1 MSQKEFPGF
10 YFPNNLSL
18 FFEDIDNESLFM
30 RQAMKNY
37 YLDYFQELENTLNK
51 IDLDNLNKINELL
64 YNALENGGQ
73 IFTMGNGGSGS
84 TASHLVCDLNKGV
97 SFNNSRKFRAI
108 CLNDNMPTLLAYA
121 NDVSYDY
128 VFIEQ
133 LKNFM
138 NEGDVVIGFSGSG
151 NSENVLKAVEYA
163 NENGGV
169 TVGFS
174 GFDGGKLAKIANYSL
189 IVPINDMQKCEDI
202 HLILCHLIM
211 QTMVNLIKVS
221 SYGWENLSDSSRIN
235 RIK

>member
-1 MSQKEFPGF
+1 MSQKEFPL
-10 YFPNNLSL
+10 YFPYNLSL
-18 FFEDIDNESLFM
+18 FFEDIDSKSLFM

-51 IDLDNLNKINELL
+51 IDLDNLNKINELS

-97 SFNNSRKFRAI
+97 SLNNSRKFRAI

-174 GFDGGKLAKIANYSL
+174 GFDGGKLAKIVNYSL
-189 IVPINDMQKCEDI
+189 VVPINDIQKCEDI

>member
-1 MSQKEFPGF
+1 MAQKEFPGF

-97 SFNNSRKFRAI
+97 SLNNSRKFRAI

-174 GFDGGKLAKIANYSL
+174 GFDGGKLAKIVNYSL
-189 IVPINDMQKCEDI
+189 VVPINDIQKCEDI

>member
-1 MSQKEFPGF
+1 MSQKEFPL
-10 YFPNNLSL
+10 YFPCNLSL
-18 FFEDIDNESLFM
+18 FFEDIDSKSLFV

-64 YNALENGGQ
+64 YNALENGKQ

-138 NEGDVVIGFSGSG
+138 NEGDIVIGFSGSG

-163 NENGGV
+163 NENGEV

-174 GFDGGKLAKIANYSL
+174 GFDGGELAKIVNYSL
-189 IVPINDMQKCEDI
+189 IVPINDIQKCEDI

-211 QTMVNLIKVS
+211 QTMNNLLKTSID
-221 SYGWENLSDSSRIN
+221 G
-235 RIK
+235 